1 MVEILKQNWIFIAIV
16 GLSFFLLSY
25 ITPQLL
31 AFLGSLL
38 LIDFGYD
45 FRSRFNSEYAANGFS
60 WKYWGL
66 SAICG
71 ILVITALYLFK
82 YYA

>member
-1 MVEILKQNWIFIAIV
+1 MVEVLKQNWIFIVIV
-16 GLSFFLLSY
+16 GLSFFLLLDVNLH
-25 ITPQLL
+25 LL
-31 AFLGSLL
+31 AFLGSFFLL
-38 LIDFGYD
+38 DLSYD
-45 FRSRFNSEYAANGFS
+45 FRSRFNSEYAVNGYS

-71 ILVITALYLFK
+71 VLVFAALYLFK

>member
-1 MVEILKQNWIFIAIV
+1 MEILKQNWIFIVIV
-16 GLSFFLLSY
+16 GLSIFLLLDIS
-25 ITPQLL
+25 PQLL

-38 LIDFGYD
+38 LLDFSYD
-45 FRSRFNSEYAANGFS
+45 FRSRFTSEYAANGFS

-71 ILVITALYLFK
+71 VLVFAALLLFK